1 MKCPEC
7 QHENPE
13 AARFCMGCGNN
24 LTLPPESPATE
35 LSFDEKLDKI
45 KRYLPKGLTEKILAQ
60 RDRIEGERKQVTVMF
75 CDMKGS
81 TPLVESLGPEEAYSF
96 MDQIYEI
103 LIHQV
108 QDYEGTVNELTG
120 DGIMALFGAPIA
132 LEDAPQR
139 ALRSA
144 LSIHRAIGR
153 FNEQHPGAIPVQMR
167 IGVHTG
173 PVVVG
178 TLGNDLRVEFKAV
191 GDTVNLASRME
202 ELAEPGS
209 TYVTGDTLKLTQGLF
224 NFKALGE
231 KAVRGKEETVPVYK
245 LLSSKKDVYRPR
257 LGSERMI
264 YSEMVGRE
272 KELDKLEFQVMK
284 AINGEGS
291 IVNIIGEAG
300 IGKSRLVAELKG
312 REVIKRVA
320 FLEGRAVSIGRNLP
334 FHPIIDLLKHWAR
347 IREDDGETIAFEKLE
362 AAVKNVCQ
370 DEVKEVLPFVATL
383 MGMKLFGRYAE
394 RVKGIEGEALEKLIL
409 KNLRDLLIKATE
421 LTPLVIVTEDL
432 HWADTSTIELM
443 QSLFRLV
450 EKQGILFVN
459 VFRPGYKA
467 TGDRIVE
474 TIKDTFPAYYLEIA
488 IKPLDEKLGEMLI
501 SNMVNIAGLHYS
513 VIDQIVKRADGN
525 PFFIEEVV
533 RSFIDQGGVV
543 LKDGAYEVTEKIGTM
558 VIPHTINDVLMARID
573 MLEEKTRDL
582 VKLASVIGRNFFYR
596 ILAEVANTTIKDIDD
611 RLSYLRD
618 IQLIREQKR
627 MEEVEYLFKH
637 ALAQEAAYQ
646 SILSEKRKE
655 LHLRVANSIQNVFKE
670 RLHEFYGMLA
680 YHYSCGENENKAE
693 EYMIKAG
700 EEALRSSASIEALNY
715 YQEALRLY
723 LKKHGETGDP
733 EKLAM
738 FEKNIALALY
748 NRGDLTKALEH
759 FDKALTFYGV
769 KSPKSPITILL
780 KVLVSFIHLLIS
792 LYLPFLKF
800 KKTPT
805 DETRRLHMLTRK
817 RQDCIAIVAPKRF
830 FIEAF
835 YLIREWS
842 KYDSTK
848 IERGAAT
855 FSALSSIFFYSGIS
869 FRLSRKILK
878 SFESKIDRSDVT
890 SKLVYEFFTLMHNF
904 LAGNWDMIE
913 EYDDDLINKNLSM
926 GEFFNVHVY
935 LLIHGI
941 ISRERGCFDETQG
954 MIDKLFE
961 IANTYEYDTARRAA
975 IFHEV
980 SLLTKYGRIY
990 QALSRVEDATATHKE
1005 IGWGMYIF
1013 WIYAYA
1019 AQIQIVLRGIGA
1031 AEEALK
1037 HARKYL
1043 SGAEKLPFYFS
1054 HYLLS
1059 EFMVYLYRLEESMK
1073 AGNQSEI
1080 RKNRKSTFS
1089 TGRRAVKNS
1098 EKAHVYRTEALR
1110 LMGIYYWLI
1119 GKQKKAIKWWGKSI
1133 QEGERL
1139 GARIEVSRTYFEVGK
1154 RLLEEKSKYK
1164 ELNGIK
1170 AEKYL
1175 AKAKTIFEEMDLQ
1188 WDLDQLERIAA

>member
-1 MKCPEC
+1 
-7 QHENPE
+7 
-13 AARFCMGCGNN
+13 
-24 LTLPPESPATE
+24 
-35 LSFDEKLDKI
+35 
-45 KRYLPKGLTEKILAQ
+45 
-60 RDRIEGERKQVTVMF
+60 MF

-81 TPLVESLGPEEAYSF
+81 TPLVESLGPEKAYSF

-144 LSIHRAIGR
+144 LSIHREIGR
-153 FNEQHPGAIPVQMR
+153 FNDQHHGAIPIQMR

-209 TYVTGDTLKLTQGLF
+209 TYVTGDTFKLTQGLF

-231 KAVRGKEETVPVYK
+231 KVVRGKDETVTVYK
-245 LLSSKKDVYRPR
+245 LMSSKKDVYRPR

-264 YSEMVGRE
+264 YSEMVGRD

-312 REVIKRVA
+312 RGVDKRVA

-362 AAVKNVCQ
+362 AAVKNFCQ
-370 DEVKEVLPFVATL
+370 EEVKEVLPFVATL

-409 KNLRDLLIKATE
+409 KNLRDLLIKETE
-421 LTPLVIVTEDL
+421 LTPLVIVAEDL

-443 QSLFRLV
+443 ESLFRLV
-450 EKQGILFVN
+450 EKQRILFVN

-474 TIKDTFPAYYLEIA
+474 TIKDTFPAYYVEIA

-501 SNMVNIAGLHYS
+501 SNMMNITGLHYS

-533 RSFIDQGGVV
+533 RSFIDQGGIV
-543 LKDGAYEVTEKIGTM
+543 LKDGAYEVTEKIGTI

-582 VKLASVIGRNFFYR
+582 VKLASVIGRNFFHR
-596 ILAEVANTTIKDIDD
+596 ILAEVADTIKDIDD

-655 LHLRVANSIQNVFKE
+655 LHLRVANSIQNVFRE

-680 YHYSCGENENKAE
+680 YHYSCGENESKAE

-748 NRGDLTKALEH
+748 NRGDLTNALEH
-759 FDKALTFYGV
+759 FDKSLTFYGV
-769 KSPKSPITILL
+769 KSPKSPITITL

-817 RQDCIAIVAPKRF
+817 RQDCMPIVAPKRF

-842 KYDSTK
+842 KYDLTK

-855 FSALSSIFFYSGIS
+855 FSALSSIFFLSGIS

-904 LAGNWDMIE
+904 LAGNWDMVE

-935 LLIHGI
+935 LLSHGI
-941 ISRERGCFDETQG
+941 ISRERGCFNETQRR
-954 MIDKLFE
+954 IDKLFE
-961 IANTYEYDTARRAA
+961 IANEYEYDTARRCA
-975 IFHEV
+975 IFLEV
-980 SLLTKYGRIY
+980 GLLLKYGRIY
-990 QALSRVEDATATHKE
+990 QALSRVEDATAVHKE
-1005 IGWGMYIF
+1005 IDWGVYIF
-1013 WIYAYA
+1013 YIYAYA
-1019 AQIQIVLRGIGA
+1019 AQIQIVLRGIGE
-1031 AEEALK
+1031 AEETLK

-1043 SGAEKLPFYFS
+1043 SGGEKVPWHFGQ
-1054 HYLLS
+1054 YLVS

-1080 RKNRKSTFS
+1080 KKNRKSAFS
-1089 TGRRAVKNS
+1089 TGRRAVKTS
-1098 EKAHVYRTEALR
+1098 KKAHVYRTEALR
-1110 LMGIYYWLI
+1110 LRGTYYWLI
-1119 GKQKKAIKWWGKSI
+1119 GEQRKAIKWWGKSI
-1133 QEGERL
+1133 QKGERL
-1139 GARIEVSRTYFEVGK
+1139 GARLEVSRTYFEVGK

-1170 AEKYL
+1170 AEEYL
-1175 AKAKTIFEEMDLQ
+1175 AKAKTMFEEMDLQ

>member
-1 MKCPEC
+1 
-7 QHENPE
+7 
-13 AARFCMGCGNN
+13 
-24 LTLPPESPATE
+24 
-35 LSFDEKLDKI
+35 
-45 KRYLPKGLTEKILAQ
+45 
-60 RDRIEGERKQVTVMF
+60 MF

-81 TPLVESLGPEEAYSF
+81 TPLVESLGPEKAYSF

-108 QDYEGTVNELTG
+108 QDYEGSVNELTG

-144 LSIHRAIGR
+144 LSIHREIER
-153 FNEQHPGAIPVQMR
+153 FNNQHHGAIPIQMR
-167 IGVHTG
+167 IGIHTG

-209 TYVTGDTLKLTQGLF
+209 TYVTGDTFKLTQGLF

-231 KAVRGKEETVPVYK
+231 KVVRGKEETVPVYK
-245 LLSSKKDVYRPR
+245 LMSSKKDVYRPR

-264 YSEMVGRE
+264 YSEMVGRD

-291 IVNIIGEAG
+291 IVNVIGEAG

-312 REVIKRVA
+312 RGVDKRVA

-347 IREDDGETIAFEKLE
+347 IREDGGETIAFEKLE

-370 DEVKEVLPFVATL
+370 EEVKEVLPFVATL

-409 KNLRDLLIKATE
+409 KNLRDLLIKVTE
-421 LTPLVIVTEDL
+421 LNPLIIVAEDL

-450 EKQGILFVN
+450 EKQRILFVN

-474 TIKDTFPAYYLEIA
+474 TIKDTFPEYYVEIA

-501 SNMVNIAGLHYS
+501 SNMMNITGLHYS
-513 VIDQIVKRADGN
+513 VVDQIVKRADGN

-596 ILAEVANTTIKDIDD
+596 ILAEVADTIKDVDD

-618 IQLIREQKR
+618 IQLIRERKR

-655 LHLRVANSIQNVFKE
+655 LHLRIANSIQNVFKE

-680 YHYSCGENENKAE
+680 YHYSCGENEK
-693 EYMIKAG
+693 YMIKAG

-733 EKLAM
+733 QKLAM
-738 FEKNIALALY
+738 FEENIALALY
-748 NRGDLTKALEH
+748 NRGDLANALEH
-759 FDKALTFYGV
+759 FDKAFTFYGV
-769 KSPKSPITILL
+769 KSPKSPITITL
-780 KVLVSFIHLLIS
+780 KVLICFIHLLIS

-805 DETRRLHMLTRK
+805 DKDRRLHMLSRK
-817 RQDCIAIVAPKRF
+817 RQDCLPFVAPKRF
-830 FIEAF
+830 LVEAF
-835 YLIREWS
+835 YLIREYS
-842 KYDSTK
+842 KYELTK
-848 IERGAAT
+848 IEKGAAL
-855 FSALSSIFFYSGIS
+855 FSALSSLFHFSGIS

-878 SFESKIDRSDVT
+878 SFESKIDRNDVI
-890 SKLVYEFFTLMHNF
+890 SKLIYEAHTLGLHFF
-904 LAGNWDMIE
+904 AGNWDIVK
-913 EYDDDLINKNLSM
+913 EYDDDLINKSLSM
-926 GEFFNVHVY
+926 GEFMMSHVY
-935 LLIHGI
+935 LLFHAW
-941 ISRERGCFDETQG
+941 ISMEKGCFDETQRR
-954 MIDKLFE
+954 IEKLFE

-975 IFHEV
+975 IFCEV
-980 SLLTKYGRIY
+980 SLLAKYGRIY

-1005 IGWGMYIF
+1005 IGWDMYIF

-1019 AQIQIVLRGIGA
+1019 VRVQIVLRGIGA

-1043 SGAEKLPFYFS
+1043 PGVEKVPLHFI
-1054 HYLLS
+1054 HYLMS
-1059 EFMVYLYRLEESMK
+1059 DFMVYLYWLEESMK

-1080 RKNRKSTFS
+1080 KKNRKSAFS
-1089 TGRRAVKNS
+1089 TGRRAVKTS
-1098 EKAHVYRTEALR
+1098 KKAHVYRTEALR
-1110 LMGIYYWLI
+1110 LMGTYYWLI
-1119 GKQKKAIKWWGKSI
+1119 GEQRKAIKWWGKSI

-1139 GARIEVSRTYFEVGK
+1139 GARLEVSRTYFEVGK
-1154 RLLEEKSKYK
+1154 GLLEEKSKYK
-1164 ELNGIK
+1164 ELNAIK
-1170 AEKYL
+1170 AEEYL
-1175 AKAKTIFEEMDLQ
+1175 AKAKTMFEEMDLQ

>member
-13 AARFCMGCGNN
+13 DARFCMGCGNN

-35 LSFDEKLDKI
+35 LSFDEKLEKI
-45 KRYLPKGLTEKILAQ
+45 KRYLPKGLTEKIFAQ

-96 MDQIYEI
+96 MDLIYEI

-144 LSIHRAIGR
+144 LSIHREIGR
-153 FNEQHPGAIPVQMR
+153 FNDQHHGAKPIQMR

-209 TYVTGDTLKLTQGLF
+209 TYVTGDTFKLTQGLF

-264 YSEMVGRE
+264 YSEMVGRD

-312 REVIKRVA
+312 REVIKRVT

-370 DEVKEVLPFVATL
+370 EEVKEVLPFVATL

-443 QSLFRLV
+443 ESLFRLV

-467 TGDRIVE
+467 TGDQIVE
-474 TIKDTFPAYYLEIA
+474 TIKDTFPAYYVEIA

-501 SNMVNIAGLHYS
+501 SNMMNITGLHYS
-513 VIDQIVKRADGN
+513 VIDQVVKRADGN

-596 ILAEVANTTIKDIDD
+596 ILAEVANTIKDIDD

-618 IQLIREQKR
+618 IQLIRERKR

-655 LHLRVANSIQNVFKE
+655 LHLRVANSIQNVFEE

-700 EEALRSSASIEALNY
+700 EEALRSSASSEALNY

-733 EKLAM
+733 KKLAM

-748 NRGDLTKALEH
+748 NRGDLAKALEH

-769 KSPKSPITILL
+769 KSPKSPITITL
-780 KVLVSFIHLLIS
+780 KVLICFIHLLIS

-805 DETRRLHMLTRK
+805 DEDRELQMLSWK
-817 RQDCIAIVAPKRF
+817 RQDCLPFVAPKRF
-830 FIEAF
+830 LIEAF

-842 KYDSTK
+842 KYELTK
-848 IERGAAT
+848 IEKGAAL
-855 FSALSSIFFYSGIS
+855 FSALSSIFYLSGIS

-878 SFESKIDRSDVT
+878 SFESKIDRNDVT
-890 SKLVYEFFTLMHNF
+890 SKLIYETHTWNHNF
-904 LAGNWDMIE
+904 LAGNWDIVK
-913 EYDDDLINKNLSM
+913 EYDDDLINKSLSM
-926 GEFFNVHVY
+926 GEFLMSHVY
-935 LLIHGI
+935 LLYHAM
-941 ISRERGCFDETQG
+941 ISRERGCFGETQRR
-954 MIDKLFE
+954 IDKLFE
-961 IANTYEYDTARRAA
+961 IADTYEYDTARRAA
-975 IFHEV
+975 IFCEV
-980 SLLTKYGRIY
+980 SLLAKYGRIY

-1005 IGWGMYIF
+1005 IGWSMYIF

-1043 SGAEKLPFYFS
+1043 SEAEKLPLYFS
-1054 HYLLS
+1054 HYLVS
-1059 EFMVYLYRLEESMK
+1059 EFMVYLYRLQESMK

-1080 RKNRKSTFS
+1080 KKNRKSAFS
-1089 TGRRAVKNS
+1089 TGRRAVKTS
-1098 EKAHVYRTEALR
+1098 KKAHVYRTEALR
-1110 LMGIYYWLI
+1110 LMGTYYWLI
-1119 GKQKKAIKWWGKSI
+1119 GEQKKAIKWWGKSI

-1139 GARIEVSRTYFEVGK
+1139 GARVEVSRTYFEVGK

-1170 AEKYL
+1170 AEEYL
-1175 AKAKTIFEEMDLQ
+1175 AKAKTMFEEMDLQ

>member
-1 MKCPEC
+1 MKCPKC

-13 AARFCMGCGNN
+13 DARFCMGCGNN

-45 KRYLPKGLTEKILAQ
+45 QRYLPKGLTEKILAQ
-60 RDRIEGERKQVTVMF
+60 RGRIEGERKQVTVMF
-75 CDMKGS
+75 CDMKGF

-144 LSIHRAIGR
+144 LSIHREIAR
-153 FNEQHPGAIPVQMR
+153 FNDQHHGAIPIQMR
-167 IGVHTG
+167 VGVHTG

-209 TYVTGDTLKLTQGLF
+209 TYVTGDTFKLTQGLF

-231 KAVRGKEETVPVYK
+231 KAVRGKEETVPAYK
-245 LLSSKKDVYRPR
+245 LLYSKKDVYRPR

-312 REVIKRVA
+312 REVMKRITY
-320 FLEGRAVSIGRNLP
+320 LEGRAVSIGRNLP

-347 IREDDGETIAFEKLE
+347 IGEADGETIAFEKLE

-370 DEVKEVLPFVATL
+370 EEVKEVLPFVATL

-421 LTPLVIVTEDL
+421 LTPLVIVVEDL
-432 HWADTSTIELM
+432 HWADTTTIELM
-443 QSLFRLV
+443 KSLFRLV
-450 EKQGILFVN
+450 EKQPILFVN

-474 TIKDTFPAYYLEIA
+474 TVKDTFPAYYVEIA
-488 IKPLDEKLGEMLI
+488 IKPLDETLSEMLI
-501 SNMVNIAGLHYS
+501 SNMMNITGLHYS
-513 VIDQIVKRADGN
+513 VIDQVVKRADGN

-573 MLEEKTRDL
+573 RLEEKTRDL

-596 ILAEVANTTIKDIDD
+596 ILAEVANTIKDIDD

-618 IQLIREQKR
+618 IQLIQERKR

-670 RLHEFYGMLA
+670 RLREFYGMLA

-700 EEALRSSASIEALNY
+700 EEALRSSASSEALNY

-733 EKLAM
+733 KKLAM
-738 FEKNIALALY
+738 FEENIALALY
-748 NRGDLTKALEH
+748 NRGELTIALEH

-769 KSPKSPITILL
+769 KSPKSPITITL
-780 KVLVSFIHLLIS
+780 KVLICFIHLLIS

-805 DETRRLHMLTRK
+805 DEDKRLQMLSRK

-830 FIEAF
+830 TIELF

-842 KYDSTK
+842 KYELTK
-848 IERGAAT
+848 LEKGAAL
-855 FSALSSIFFYSGIS
+855 FSALSSIFYLSGIS

-878 SFESKIDRSDVT
+878 SFESKIDRNDVT
-890 SKLVYEFFTLMHNF
+890 SKLIYESHTLNHNF
-904 LAGNWDMIE
+904 LAGNWDIVK
-913 EYDDDLINKNLSM
+913 EYDDDLINKNLNM
-926 GEFFNVHVY
+926 GEFFNVHLY
-935 LLIHGI
+935 LLFHAW
-941 ISRERGCFDETQG
+941 ISGERGCFDETQR

-961 IANTYEYDTARRAA
+961 IASTYEYDTARRAA
-975 IFHEV
+975 ILCEV
-980 SLLTKYGRIY
+980 SLLVKYGRIY
-990 QALSRVEDATATHKE
+990 QALSRVEDAAATHKE
-1005 IGWGMYIF
+1005 IGWGVYIF
-1013 WIYAYA
+1013 YIYAYA
-1019 AQIQIVLRGIGA
+1019 TQIQILLRGIGE

-1043 SGAEKLPFYFS
+1043 SGAEKVPHHFS
-1054 HYLLS
+1054 QYLVS
-1059 EFMVYLYRLEESMK
+1059 EFMVYLYRLEEAMK

-1080 RKNRKSTFS
+1080 RKSRKSALS
-1089 TGRRAVKNS
+1089 TGSKAVKCS
-1098 EKAHVYRTEALR
+1098 KKAAVYRTEALR
-1110 LMGIYYWLI
+1110 LMGTYYWLT
-1119 GKQKKAIKWWGKSI
+1119 GKQKKAMKRWGKSI
-1133 QEGERL
+1133 EEGERL
-1139 GARIEVSRTYFEVGK
+1139 GARLQLSRTYFEVGK

-1164 ELNGIK
+1164 ELTGIK
-1170 AEKYL
+1170 AEEYL
-1175 AKAKTIFEEMDLQ
+1175 AKAKTMFEEMNLQ

>member
-1 MKCPEC
+1 M
-7 QHENPE
+7 
-13 AARFCMGCGNN
+13 
-24 LTLPPESPATE
+24 
-35 LSFDEKLDKI
+35 
-45 KRYLPKGLTEKILAQ
+45 
-60 RDRIEGERKQVTVMF
+60 
-75 CDMKGS
+75 
-81 TPLVESLGPEEAYSF
+81 
-96 MDQIYEI
+96 
-103 LIHQV
+103 
-108 QDYEGTVNELTG
+108 
-120 DGIMALFGAPIA
+120 
-132 LEDAPQR
+132 
-139 ALRSA
+139 
-144 LSIHRAIGR
+144 
-153 FNEQHPGAIPVQMR
+153 
-167 IGVHTG
+167 
-173 PVVVG
+173 
-178 TLGNDLRVEFKAV
+178 
-191 GDTVNLASRME
+191 
-202 ELAEPGS
+202 
-209 TYVTGDTLKLTQGLF
+209 TGDTFKLTQGLF

-231 KAVRGKEETVPVYK
+231 KVVRGKDETVTVYK
-245 LLSSKKDVYRPR
+245 LMSSKKDVYRPR

-264 YSEMVGRE
+264 YSEMVGRD

-312 REVIKRVA
+312 RGVDKRVA

-362 AAVKNVCQ
+362 AAVKNFCQ
-370 DEVKEVLPFVATL
+370 EEVKEVLPFVATL

-409 KNLRDLLIKATE
+409 KNLRDLLIKETE
-421 LTPLVIVTEDL
+421 LTPLVIVAEDL

-443 QSLFRLV
+443 ESLFRLV
-450 EKQGILFVN
+450 EKQRILFVN

-474 TIKDTFPAYYLEIA
+474 TIKDTFPAYYVEIA

-501 SNMVNIAGLHYS
+501 SNMMNITGLHYS

-533 RSFIDQGGVV
+533 RSFIDQGGIV

-582 VKLASVIGRNFFYR
+582 VKLASVIGRNFFHR
-596 ILAEVANTTIKDIDD
+596 ILAEVADTIKDIDD

-655 LHLRVANSIQNVFKE
+655 LHRRVANSIQNVFRE

-680 YHYSCGENENKAE
+680 YHYSCGENESKAE

-748 NRGDLTKALEH
+748 NRGDLTNALEH
-759 FDKALTFYGV
+759 FDKSLTFYGV
-769 KSPKSPITILL
+769 KSPKSPITITL

-817 RQDCIAIVAPKRF
+817 RQDCMPIVAPKRF

-842 KYDSTK
+842 KYDLTK

-855 FSALSSIFFYSGIS
+855 FSALSSIFFLSGIS

-904 LAGNWDMIE
+904 LAGNWDMVE

-935 LLIHGI
+935 LLSHGI
-941 ISRERGCFDETQG
+941 ISRERGCFNETQRR
-954 MIDKLFE
+954 IDKLFE
-961 IANTYEYDTARRAA
+961 IANEYEYDTARRCA
-975 IFHEV
+975 IFLEV
-980 SLLTKYGRIY
+980 GLLLKYGRIY
-990 QALSRVEDATATHKE
+990 QALSRVEDATAVHKE
-1005 IGWGMYIF
+1005 IDWGVYIF
-1013 WIYAYA
+1013 YIYAYA
-1019 AQIQIVLRGIGA
+1019 AQIQIVLRGIGE
-1031 AEEALK
+1031 AEETLK

-1043 SGAEKLPFYFS
+1043 SGGEKVPWHFGQ
-1054 HYLLS
+1054 YLVS

-1080 RKNRKSTFS
+1080 KKNRKSAFS
-1089 TGRRAVKNS
+1089 TGRRAVKTS
-1098 EKAHVYRTEALR
+1098 KKAHVYRTEALR
-1110 LMGIYYWLI
+1110 LRGTYYWLI
-1119 GKQKKAIKWWGKSI
+1119 GEQRKAIKWWGKSI
-1133 QEGERL
+1133 QKGERL
-1139 GARIEVSRTYFEVGK
+1139 GARLEVSRTYFEVGK

-1170 AEKYL
+1170 AEEYL
-1175 AKAKTIFEEMDLQ
+1175 AKAKTMFEEMDLQ

>member
-1 MKCPEC
+1 M
-7 QHENPE
+7 
-13 AARFCMGCGNN
+13 
-24 LTLPPESPATE
+24 
-35 LSFDEKLDKI
+35 
-45 KRYLPKGLTEKILAQ
+45 
-60 RDRIEGERKQVTVMF
+60 
-75 CDMKGS
+75 
-81 TPLVESLGPEEAYSF
+81 
-96 MDQIYEI
+96 
-103 LIHQV
+103 
-108 QDYEGTVNELTG
+108 
-120 DGIMALFGAPIA
+120 
-132 LEDAPQR
+132 
-139 ALRSA
+139 
-144 LSIHRAIGR
+144 
-153 FNEQHPGAIPVQMR
+153 
-167 IGVHTG
+167 
-173 PVVVG
+173 
-178 TLGNDLRVEFKAV
+178 
-191 GDTVNLASRME
+191 
-202 ELAEPGS
+202 
-209 TYVTGDTLKLTQGLF
+209 
-224 NFKALGE
+224 
-231 KAVRGKEETVPVYK
+231 
-245 LLSSKKDVYRPR
+245 
-257 LGSERMI
+257 
-264 YSEMVGRE
+264 
-272 KELDKLEFQVMK
+272 
-284 AINGEGS
+284 
-291 IVNIIGEAG
+291 
-300 IGKSRLVAELKG
+300 
-312 REVIKRVA
+312 
-320 FLEGRAVSIGRNLP
+320 
-334 FHPIIDLLKHWAR
+334 KHWAR

-370 DEVKEVLPFVATL
+370 EEVKEVLPFVATL

-409 KNLRDLLIKATE
+409 KNLRDLLIKVTE
-421 LTPLVIVTEDL
+421 LNPLIIVAEDL

-443 QSLFRLV
+443 ESLFRLV
-450 EKQGILFVN
+450 EKQRILFVN
-459 VFRPGYKA
+459 VFRPGSKA
-467 TGDRIVE
+467 TGDRIAE
-474 TIKDTFPAYYLEIA
+474 TIKDTFPAYYMEIA
-488 IKPLDEKLGEMLI
+488 VKPLDEKLSEMLI
-501 SNMVNIAGLHYS
+501 GNMMNITGLHYS
-513 VIDQIVKRADGN
+513 VIDQVVQRADGN

-596 ILAEVANTTIKDIDD
+596 ILAEVANTIKDIDD

-618 IQLIREQKR
+618 IQLIRERKR

-655 LHLRVANSIQNVFKE
+655 LHLRVANSIQNVFEE

-700 EEALRSSASIEALNY
+700 EEALRSSASSEALNY

-769 KSPKSPITILL
+769 KSPKSPITITL
-780 KVLVSFIHLLIS
+780 KVLICFIHLLIS

-805 DETRRLHMLTRK
+805 DEAKRLQMLSEK
-817 RQDCIAIVAPKRF
+817 RQDCLPFVAPKRF
-830 FIEAF
+830 VFEAF

-842 KYDSTK
+842 KYELTK
-848 IERGAAT
+848 LEKGAAL
-855 FSALSSIFFYSGIS
+855 FSALSSLFYFSGIS

-878 SFESKIDRSDVT
+878 SFESKIDRNDVT
-890 SKLVYEFFTLMHNF
+890 SKLIYETHTLNHNV
-904 LAGNWDMIE
+904 LAGNWDIVK
-913 EYDDDLINKNLSM
+913 EYDDDLINKSLSM
-926 GEFFNVHVY
+926 GEFMMSHVY
-935 LLIHGI
+935 LLYHAL
-941 ISRERGCFDETQG
+941 ISRERGCFDETQRR
-954 MIDKLFE
+954 IDKLFE
-961 IANTYEYDTARRAA
+961 IANTYEFDNATRCA
-975 IFHEV
+975 IFLEV
-980 SLLTKYGRIY
+980 DFLLKYGRIY

-1019 AQIQIVLRGIGA
+1019 AQIQIVLRGIGE

-1073 AGNQSEI
+1073 TGNQSEI
-1080 RKNRKSTFS
+1080 RKNRKSASS
-1089 TGRRAVKNS
+1089 TGSKAVKNS
-1098 EKAHVYRTEALR
+1098 KKAYVYRTEALR
-1110 LMGIYYWLI
+1110 LMGTYYWLI
-1119 GKQKKAIKWWGKSI
+1119 GEQKKAIKWWGKSI
-1133 QEGERL
+1133 EEGERL
-1139 GARIEVSRTYFEVGK
+1139 GARLQLSRTYFEVGK

-1170 AEKYL
+1170 AEEYL
-1175 AKAKTIFEEMDLQ
+1175 DKAKAMFQEMDLQ
-1188 WDLDQLERIAA
+1188 WDLDELDKIVASA

>member
-1 MKCPEC
+1 MECPKC

-13 AARFCMGCGNN
+13 DARFCMGCGNN

-45 KRYLPKGLTEKILAQ
+45 QRYLPKGLTEKILAQ

-81 TPLVESLGPEEAYSF
+81 TPLVESLGPEKAYSF

-108 QDYEGTVNELTG
+108 QNYEGTVNELTG

-144 LSIHRAIGR
+144 LSIHREIGR
-153 FNEQHPGAIPVQMR
+153 FNDQHHGAIPIQMR
-167 IGVHTG
+167 IGVHMG

-209 TYVTGDTLKLTQGLF
+209 TYVTGDTFKLTQGLF

-231 KAVRGKEETVPVYK
+231 KVVRGKGETVPVYK

-264 YSEMVGRE
+264 YSAMVGRD

-312 REVIKRVA
+312 REVIRRVA

-421 LTPLVIVTEDL
+421 LTPLVIVSEDL

-443 QSLFRLV
+443 ESLFRLV
-450 EKQGILFVN
+450 EKQRIRFVN
-459 VFRPGYKA
+459 VFRPGYKE

-474 TIKDTFPAYYLEIA
+474 TIKDTFPAYYVEIA
-488 IKPLDEKLGEMLI
+488 IKPLDEKLAEMLI
-501 SNMVNIAGLHYS
+501 SNMMNITGLHYS
-513 VIDQIVKRADGN
+513 VIDQVVKRADGN

-582 VKLASVIGRNFFYR
+582 VKLASVIWRNFFYR
-596 ILAEVANTTIKDIDD
+596 ILAEVANTIKDIDD

-618 IQLIREQKR
+618 IQLIRERKR

-655 LHLRVANSIQNVFKE
+655 LHLRVANSIQNVFEE

-700 EEALRSSASIEALNY
+700 EEALRSSASSEALNY

-748 NRGDLTKALEH
+748 NRGDLAKAVEH
-759 FDKALTFYGV
+759 FDKSLTFYGV
-769 KSPKSPITILL
+769 KSPKSPITITL
-780 KVLVSFIHLLIS
+780 KVLICFIHLLIS

-817 RQDCIAIVAPKRF
+817 RQDCMPIVAPKRF

-842 KYDSTK
+842 KYDLTK

-855 FSALSSIFFYSGIS
+855 FSALSSIFFFSGIS

-878 SFESKIDRSDVT
+878 SFESKIDRNDVT
-890 SKLVYEFFTLMHNF
+890 SKLIYETHTFNHNF
-904 LAGNWDMIE
+904 LAGNWNIVKED
-913 EYDDDLINKNLSM
+913 DDDLINKSLSM
-926 GEFFNVHVY
+926 GEFMMSHVY

-941 ISRERGCFDETQG
+941 ISRERGCFDETQR
-954 MIDKLFE
+954 MVDRLSK
-961 IANTYEYDTARRAA
+961 IADAYEYDTARRAA
-975 IFHEV
+975 IFYEV

-1043 SGAEKLPFYFS
+1043 SGVEKLPLYIS
-1054 HYLLS
+1054 HYLVS
-1059 EFMVYLYRLEESMK
+1059 EFMVYLHRLEESMK
-1073 AGNQSEI
+1073 AGNHSEI
-1080 RKNRKSTFS
+1080 KKNQKSAFS
-1089 TGRRAVKNS
+1089 TGRRTVKTS
-1098 EKAHVYRTEALR
+1098 KKAHVYRTEALR
-1110 LMGIYYWLI
+1110 LMGTCCWLI
-1119 GKQKKAIKWWGKSI
+1119 GAQRKAIKWWGKSI

-1139 GARIEVSRTYFEVGK
+1139 GARVEVSRTYFEVGK

-1164 ELNGIK
+1164 ELDGIK
-1170 AEKYL
+1170 AEEYL
-1175 AKAKTIFEEMDLQ
+1175 AKAKAMFEEMDLQ